1 MLDEIL
7 CMVELKQLN
16 ILKDNKLLQNIFNI
30 KR

>member
-16 ILKDNKLLQNIFNI
+16 MLKDSKLRQNIFNI